1 MQRFMPLMLVALACL
16 LIATTAAA
24 QTAPVV
30 PLRAA
35 PPGEPMQ
42 GGMPKQPLD
51 WSSLSAD
58 QQRMLAPVRNQWDQL
73 PPRRQRRLAD
83 HASHW
88 ATMPPGK
95 QVMIRKRLTQ
105 WAAMTPEQRRQLREN
120 ARAFH
125 DLSPEQR
132 ARVREAFQRFQS
144 LPPAKRRALRE
155 RWHSMSPQ
163 QRLHWAAEHPQPP
176 IPLHPPVSGG
186 H

>member
-1 MQRFMPLMLVALACL
+1 MRQFMPSMLVALACL

-24 QTAPVV
+24 QTTPAV
-30 PLRAA
+30 PLRAT
-35 PPGEPMQ
+35 PPEGSMQ
-42 GGMPKQPLD
+42 GDMPKQPLD

-58 QQRMLAPVRNQWDQL
+58 QQRMLAPVRSQWDRL

-88 ATMPPGK
+88 AAMPPEK
-95 QVMIRKRLTQ
+95 RELIRERLAR
-105 WAAMTPEQRRQLREN
+105 WAAMTPEQRHQLREN

-132 ARVREAFQRFQS
+132 AKVREAFRRFQS
-144 LPPAKRRALRE
+144 LPPAKRRVLRE

-176 IPLHPPVSGG
+176 IPLHPPASGS